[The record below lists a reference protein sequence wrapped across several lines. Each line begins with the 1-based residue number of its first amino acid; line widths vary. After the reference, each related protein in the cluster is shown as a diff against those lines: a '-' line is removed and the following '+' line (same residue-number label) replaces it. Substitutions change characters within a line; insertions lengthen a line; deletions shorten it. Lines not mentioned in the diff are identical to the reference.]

1 MEQPKIKINQFPTTG
16 EEQCEH
22 TITPTLG
29 TQRALAH
36 MVLQWKYKDGC
47 DVDPAVHNWAIAV
60 LGSDDLE
67 SDECVESFR
76 AFKVL
81 LASHTR
87 DMIFAIANNGFNPL
101 TEIPATLQARFIWIH
116 AFTQAVPAIN
126 SLWGDF
132 EKLERE
138 LKDRF
143 NNQYAPVLDE
153 WANAHIA
160 DPCPIKR
167 KTARDIH
174 HRDMMGRLNKLY
186 KPK

>member
-1 MEQPKIKINQFPTTG
+1 MEQPKIKINRFPTPG
-16 EEQCEH
+16 EEDRES
-22 TITPTLG
+22 TIQSTLA

-36 MVLQWKYKDGC
+36 MILEWKYKDGAE
-47 DVDPAVHNWAIAV
+47 VDPHIFNWAVGV
-60 LGSDDLE
+60 LDSDDLE
-67 SDECVESFR
+67 NDEWIESSR

-81 LASHTR
+81 LADHTR
-87 DMIFAIANNGFNPL
+87 DMIRTIADNNFEPL

-116 AFTQAVPAIN
+116 AFTQTVPGIN
-126 SLWGDF
+126 ALWGDF

-138 LKDRF
+138 LSARF
-143 NNQYAPVLDE
+143 DNQYAPVLDE

-174 HRDMMGRLNKLY
+174 HRDMMGRLSKNSIA
-186 KPK
+186 